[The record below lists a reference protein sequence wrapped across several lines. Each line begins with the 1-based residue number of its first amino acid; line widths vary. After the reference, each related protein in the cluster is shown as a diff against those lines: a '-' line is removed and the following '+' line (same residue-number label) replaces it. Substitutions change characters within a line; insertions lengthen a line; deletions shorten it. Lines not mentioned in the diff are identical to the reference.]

1 MGNQMSQVNPLDTF
15 KSTYDIDDELVK
27 ILVRD
32 RTTLGLLFL
41 TLEKLA
47 WNERMAVGLAA
58 YHSIDQTSAQLIEI
72 KPRHG
77 EFATPVAEAMEL
89 LKALSPSALA
99 ELAGDILQ
107 DDFELEA

>member
-1 MGNQMSQVNPLDTF
+1 MSQVNPLDTF

-47 WNERMAVGLAA
+47 WNERMAVA
-58 YHSIDQTSAQLIEI
+58 
-72 KPRHG
+72 
-77 EFATPVAEAMEL
+77 
-89 LKALSPSALA
+89 
-99 ELAGDILQ
+99 
-107 DDFELEA
+107 